1 MNQVSNLEKTAADV
15 SSDARAQ
22 REPKR
27 FAGLRKL
34 LVLAAVVAAFGFV
47 FTRYGGEL
55 SLTTLSQKE
64 DYFRQY
70 QQEHPVLV
78 YAAALLI
85 YVAVTSLSPGAAGLT
100 LAYGWF
106 FGFWRGVILV
116 SFASTTGATVAFL
129 LSRYLLRDAIQNK
142 FGDRLAGFNKALER
156 EGAFYLFTLRLIP
169 AVPFFVINVLMG
181 LTRMR
186 AWTYWWVSQV
196 GMLAGTCVFVYAG
209 AQLPSLQELADKGVG
224 GVLSPQLIVAFVL
237 LGVFPI
243 AVKKISERIRVP
255 MATSAVCN

>member
-1 MNQVSNLEKTAADV
+1 MNQVSNLEKTDDDV
-15 SSDARAQ
+15 SADAGAQ

-85 YVAVTSLSPGAAGLT
+85 YVAVTSLSLPGAAGLT
-100 LAYGWF
+100 LAYGWL

-129 LSRYLLRDAIQNK
+129 LSRYLLRDAIK
-142 FGDRLAGFNKALER
+142 TSSAIGW
-156 EGAFYLFTLRLIP
+156 P
-169 AVPFFVINVLMG
+169 A
-181 LTRMR
+181 LTRPWSTR
-186 AWTYWWVSQV
+186 ERF
-196 GMLAGTCVFVYAG
+196 TCLRYG
-209 AQLPSLQELADKGVG
+209 
-224 GVLSPQLIVAFVL
+224 
-237 LGVFPI
+237 
-243 AVKKISERIRVP
+243 
-255 MATSAVCN
+255 